1 LAGRSTVASG
11 AKDKGSVAS
20 RLAELRRSAER
31 RIEVADPKKTEM
43 PGGKMVEPP
52 KGKKKARP
60 GDMPSG
66 DMLQQPPAKKDGKK

>member
-1 LAGRSTVASG
+1 M
-11 AKDKGSVAS
+11 
-20 RLAELRRSAER
+20 
-31 RIEVADPKKTEM
+31 ADPKKKEM

-66 DMLQQPPAKKDGKK
+66 DMLEQPPAKRGGTK

>member
-1 LAGRSTVASG
+1 
-11 AKDKGSVAS
+11 
-20 RLAELRRSAER
+20 
-31 RIEVADPKKTEM
+31 VADPKKTEM

-66 DMLQQPPAKKDGKK
+66 DMLEQPPAKKDGKK